1 MLDDCTQ
8 HKATGLRRWRYLL
21 TAAATSHPRVSII
34 IVNWNGLEH
43 LETCLES
50 LKAQLF
56 KDFEVV
62 MVDNGSTDGS
72 LAFLRDRYPW
82 VRLVPL
88 SENTGFATGNNRGL
102 EHARG
107 EYIVTLNNDT
117 EAASDWLETLV
128 RVADAH
134 PAAGMVGSR
143 ICSFDDHDLIDSVG
157 HGFCRD
163 AMSRGRFR
171 NRHWS
176 ELHMQPDEEIL
187 FPSACVA
194 LYRRGMLDQ
203 TGFFDDD
210 FFAYAEDTDLGLR
223 CRLAGWQAVAAT
235 DAIVYH
241 KYSKT
246 GGVFSP
252 FKLYLVERNH
262 YWIAFKIL
270 PWRLLLMLPFFTAVR
285 YYEQVR
291 CVLAGSGSGGEF
303 LSSGSRKQIVWA
315 ILKGTWDGIAGLPR
329 ILRKRR
335 AVMKTRKI
343 STRALVQLLRRYR
356 LSFKELLDQ
365 G

>member
-1 MLDDCTQ
+1 
-8 HKATGLRRWRYLL
+8 L
-21 TAAATSHPRVSII
+21 TAAAAASHPRVSVL
-34 IVNWNGLEH
+34 IVNWNGLAH
-43 LETCLES
+43 LETCLDS
-50 LKAQLF
+50 LKAQIF
-56 KDFEVV
+56 RDFEVIL
-62 MVDNGSTDGS
+62 VDNGSTDGS
-72 LAFLRDRYPW
+72 LEFLRERYPW

-88 SENTGFATGNNRGL
+88 SENTGFATGNNKGL
-102 EHARG
+102 EQAGG
-107 EYIVTLNNDT
+107 EYIVALNNDT
-117 EAASDWLETLV
+117 EAEPDWLETLV

-157 HGFCRD
+157 HGVCRD

-171 NRHWS
+171 NRRWS
-176 ELHMQPDEEIL
+176 ELRMQPVEEIL

-194 LYRRGMLDQ
+194 LYRRRMLEE

-235 DAIVYH
+235 DAVVYH
-241 KYSKT
+241 KYSRT

-262 YWIAFKIL
+262 YWLAFKLL
-270 PWRLLLMLPFFTAVR
+270 PWRLLLLLPFFTALR
-285 YYEQVR
+285 YVEQAR
-291 CVLAGSGSGGEF
+291 SVLSGSGSGGEF
-303 LSSGSRKQIVWA
+303 LSSGSRREIILA
-315 ILKGTWDGIAGLPR
+315 ILKGTRDGLAGLPR
-329 ILRKRR
+329 MLHKRR

-343 STRALVQLLRRYR
+343 SMGEMSRLLRRYR
-356 LSFKELLDQ
+356 LSFKELLDR